1 MNRNITD
8 TDYCRNNLPENTL
21 QSQGNVRI
29 EFKEDANGE
38 ATITQENHYYPYGM
52 RFSGEVF
59 ANNDNDFRYNAEKP
73 EISDFIVL
81 DNPEQ
86 AMPLLSTKL

>member
-1 MNRNITD
+1 VRTIK
-8 TDYCRNNLPENTL
+8 LKTL
-21 QSQGNVRI
+21 ILNGPKYREAYI
-29 EFKEDANGE
+29 EFKEDADGE
-38 ATITQENHYYPYGM
+38 AAITQENHYYPFGM

-86 AMPLLSTKL
+86 ATPLFSTKL